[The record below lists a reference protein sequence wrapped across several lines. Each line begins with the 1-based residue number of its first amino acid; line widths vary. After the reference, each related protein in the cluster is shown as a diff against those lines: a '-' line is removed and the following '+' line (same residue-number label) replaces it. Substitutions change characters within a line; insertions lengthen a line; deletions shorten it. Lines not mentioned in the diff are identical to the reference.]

1 MPATETEV
9 EQLLAGALIGNAYE
23 AFGLH
28 YSLTRAQLEA
38 ECRIFQKAFHEDRG
52 NATMISQIANAC
64 ASVLTGKERCISECI
79 REDARKLFREL
90 MKTQRDRAE
99 RQESNSKDLPSDK
112 AGRQE
117 SKADH
122 FKAFFSNLA
131 HDRVTSPKMMSRAEG
146 LVNTFE
152 VVPRVQA
159 TPHTTVR
166 RVFMRV
172 LNLTSVE
179 CGWLMEK
186 LGLRRTTNSL
196 NMKVTTTGQDGLKI
210 PLNSECCE
218 CLCRTLLAD
227 LIPT

>member
-9 EQLLAGALIGNAYE
+9 EQLLAGALTGNAYE

-52 NATMISQIANAC
+52 NTTMSSQIANAC

-90 MKTQRDRAE
+90 MQTQRDRADAR
-99 RQESNSKDLPSDK
+99 RQESNCNDY
-112 AGRQE
+112 
-117 SKADH
+117 
-122 FKAFFSNLA
+122 KAFWRKRS
-131 HDRVTSPKMMSRAEG
+131 HDRVTSPKMVSQAEA
-146 LVNTFE
+146 LISTFE
-152 VVPRVQA
+152 VVPRAQA
-159 TPHTTVR
+159 TPHTILLK
-166 RVFMRV
+166 VFMRV
-172 LNLTSVE
+172 LNLTTVE

-186 LGLRRTTNSL
+186 MGLRRINNSK
-196 NMKVTTTGQDGLKI
+196 NIKVTTTGKDGLKI
-210 PLNSECCE
+210 PQNSECCE
-218 CLCRTLLAD
+218 CLGRILLAD